1 MYADKVGNPDVESS
15 DNPLHRFLSL
25 TGVILEL
32 AYIRETLH
40 PQMEELKLNY
50 DDITLKFPPT

>member
-1 MYADKVGNPDVESS
+1 MESS
-15 DNPLHRFLSL
+15 NNPLYWFLSL

-32 AYIRETLH
+32 AYIRETVH

-50 DDITLKFPPT
+50 DDLTLKFPPI